1 MITRRGFL
9 TGMLALGAAPAI
21 VRAASLMPLVTPAGL
36 VVPSNQLWMSR
47 EMLQQAADRTALIR
61 EMADQYVIFMH
72 PSAEE
77 AMRELMITGSA
88 TVIYQRE
95 VLRHR
100 DRVAC

>member
-21 VRAASLMPLVTPAGL
+21 VRAESLMRIWVPRQELWVGYDLSNGTDESCVVTARKHTDGAI
-36 VVPSNQLWMSR
+36 
-47 EMLQQAADRTALIR
+47 EIADRYYI
-61 EMADQYVIFMH
+61 IMH

-95 VLRHR
+95 VARHG
-100 DRVAC
+100 